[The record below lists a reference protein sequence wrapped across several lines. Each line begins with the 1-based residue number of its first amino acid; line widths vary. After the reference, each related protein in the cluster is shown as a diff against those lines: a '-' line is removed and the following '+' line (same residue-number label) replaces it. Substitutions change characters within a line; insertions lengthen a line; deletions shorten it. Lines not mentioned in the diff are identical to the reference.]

1 MVGWSDKISI
11 GPASSM
17 DDGGPVYDTSVLK
30 CYALKIH
37 IAMSDMLSI
46 VETKVGPVVGA
57 ISVDGMVS
65 LFVEAEVSI
74 FDGSMAWA
82 SSK

>member
-17 DDGGPVYDTSVLK
+17 DDGGPVYETSVLK

-37 IAMSDMLSI
+37 MAATDILSI
-46 VETKVGPVVGA
+46 EETCRGPVEGA
-57 ISVDGMVS
+57 MSVDGIVS
-65 LFVEAEVSI
+65 LLVEAEVSI
-74 FDGSMAWA
+74 LDGSIAKA
-82 SSK
+82 RSR